1 MIVLGNCREV
11 ALSSDMLTF
20 FDKEAAKFNILGKV
34 KPLLFYRNNFL
45 GWGEEVID
53 NVNWKFY

>member
-20 FDKEAAKFNILGKV
+20 FDIEAAKFNILGKV

-45 GWGEEVID
+45 GLGGRS
-53 NVNWKFY
+53 N